1 MREILDEYN
10 KFCEGKDEDWIYDM
24 TYEFLDNLTRGQGC
38 MLMEFVKKALL
49 EENQAQTTL
58 KQELREGIMAIKYA
72 KHNPNKDCGC
82 ETCVITNKLLK
93 FLEEERR

>member
-1 MREILDEYN
+1 MKCDVCKKNR
-10 KFCEGKDEDWIYDM
+10 GKYFHVMDCLVCAKRI
-24 TYEFLDNLTRGQGC
+24 
-38 MLMEFVKKALL
+38 KKRRRWL

-58 KQELREGIMAIKYA
+58 KQKLREGIMAIKYA

-93 FLEEERR
+93 FLEEEIDE